1 MTAAFLPRH
10 RFPPIL
16 SLPAGRIGAAN
27 ILALVFERLGNGR
40 NWKRGP
46 SRTGYKR
53 DLAGWLRVVRR
64 CWRCGG
70 DHAERYLRYAIGH
83 HRIDLFNNRAS
94 WPEVEQRC
102 SMPSIWLKALSE
114 LIHVPPRH
122 PLPRLRDPTP
132 PILDRR
138 FEDSFLAIRGGW
150 WDQILQPAV
159 TPAFPA
165 SHLPESVTRQPSSI
179 RDVTAIQDP

>member
-53 DLAGWLRVVRR
+53 DLAGWLRVVRQ

-94 WPEVEQRC
+94 WPEVEATLLDAINMAQGFKRAH
-102 SMPSIWLKALSE
+102 SRAPKTPSAATSR
-114 LIHVPPRH
+114 PDAAH
-122 PLPRLRDPTP
+122 P
-132 PILDRR
+132 
-138 FEDSFLAIRGGW
+138 
-150 WDQILQPAV
+150 
-159 TPAFPA
+159 
-165 SHLPESVTRQPSSI
+165 
-179 RDVTAIQDP
+179 